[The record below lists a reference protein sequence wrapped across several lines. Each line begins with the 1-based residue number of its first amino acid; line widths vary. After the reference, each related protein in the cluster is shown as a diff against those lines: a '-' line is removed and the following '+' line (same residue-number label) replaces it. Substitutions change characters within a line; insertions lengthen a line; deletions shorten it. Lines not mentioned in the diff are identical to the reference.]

1 MASPPPAVTPPAGY
15 VNGHANGI
23 FPPPGYQHTDDHF
36 VLTPDGAQVFA
47 NPVLGIEILDEF
59 DGKSYVRRI
68 QFEVVRGASDGA
80 RTNTFDI
87 PYEAMTTAQEFR
99 RAVLKHGLT
108 PNDAALKVF
117 MPDLLT
123 QIHNMKRVRTQQ
135 RMGWLETD
143 GVIEGFSF
151 GGQVHGPEGS
161 RATAVPHPFY
171 TPRGS
176 LAEWKKAAS
185 VFFGRGL
192 TEIETIIATAFA
204 APLIR
209 FTLIDGAVVF
219 VRSSQSGEGKT
230 ASLETSAS
238 VWMSRQ
244 GMLTDGTMNATLARI
259 TTLNN
264 LPMNFDEFIKDTSD
278 QTARQAAKAILS
290 ISAGKQPARLNRM
303 LKEIHQLPSRTMMVG
318 SSNISLVE
326 LARNS
331 DTNAQAA
338 RVLEIELSNVGQ
350 RLGVTHRQAAE
361 FKEAQERNFG
371 NAGLVYAAY
380 IGKHHEK
387 VKRWV
392 AEKVG
397 ELEGILGSRNEERYW
412 IDISA
417 TVIVGSAIA
426 KALDLLKFD
435 TVGIQK
441 FLLNLIRSHRAAMAD
456 RGTNPDDPDE
466 QLRRVGNFL
475 NESIRNRIIT
485 KNAPS
490 QGRAKMLVENY
501 GQLMNSN
508 VFTVRWATEDQLLL
522 ISERALN
529 EWCRRNNIGSYIQM
543 RTVLERHG
551 YCTRNRNNRKIG
563 GNCGPAYTTSPEIV
577 LEFDLTKPQLANLN
591 PPDETGETDAV

>member
-1 MASPPPAVTPPAGY
+1 
-15 VNGHANGI
+15 
-23 FPPPGYQHTDDHF
+23 
-36 VLTPDGAQVFA
+36 
-47 NPVLGIEILDEF
+47 
-59 DGKSYVRRI
+59 
-68 QFEVVRGASDGA
+68 
-80 RTNTFDI
+80 
-87 PYEAMTTAQEFR
+87 
-99 RAVLKHGLT
+99 
-108 PNDAALKVF
+108 

-185 VFFGRGL
+185 VFFRSWSYRDRN
-192 TEIETIIATAFA
+192 TIATAFA

-326 LARNS
+326 LARILIPTHRQHACWRLN
-331 DTNAQAA
+331 
-338 RVLEIELSNVGQ
+338 VSNVGQ

-361 FKEAQERNFG
+361 FKEAQE
-371 NAGLVYAAY
+371 
-380 IGKHHEK
+380 E
-387 VKRWV
+387 
-392 AEKVG
+392 
-397 ELEGILGSRNEERYW
+397 ELR
-412 IDISA
+412 
-417 TVIVGSAIA
+417 
-426 KALDLLKFD
+426 
-435 TVGIQK
+435 
-441 FLLNLIRSHRAAMAD
+441 
-456 RGTNPDDPDE
+456 
-466 QLRRVGNFL
+466 
-475 NESIRNRIIT
+475 
-485 KNAPS
+485 
-490 QGRAKMLVENY
+490 
-501 GQLMNSN
+501 
-508 VFTVRWATEDQLLL
+508 
-522 ISERALN
+522 
-529 EWCRRNNIGSYIQM
+529 
-543 RTVLERHG
+543 
-551 YCTRNRNNRKIG
+551 
-563 GNCGPAYTTSPEIV
+563 
-577 LEFDLTKPQLANLN
+577 
-591 PPDETGETDAV
+591 